1 MEMNIFDYIKPGLL
15 ILIPALYF
23 VGVGLKKVTAVA
35 DKWIP
40 LILGGAGVILAA
52 VWVLASSP
60 MGSWQEVL
68 LAVFTAVVQGILCA
82 GASVFVNQLIK
93 QNKKDK

>member
-1 MEMNIFDYIKPGLL
+1 MRPGLL
-15 ILIPALYF
+15 ILIPGVYL
-23 VGVGLKKVTAVA
+23 VGGGLKKVTAVA

-52 VWVLASSP
+52 VWVLASAP

-93 QNKKDK
+93 QNNTDK